1 MSSVG
6 ALRAP
11 LSSGHEVINYYLYT
25 SFLVQRLDIQPLSRE
40 IGLRIAR
47 YSTRMMI
54 NWVNGKVAVAGI
66 NSNPI
71 GQDIVAY
78 QVIQQQN
85 EKQ

>member
-1 MSSVG
+1 
-6 ALRAP
+6 
-11 LSSGHEVINYYLYT
+11 
-25 SFLVQRLDIQPLSRE
+25 
-40 IGLRIAR
+40 
-47 YSTRMMI
+47 MMI